1 MIRWCLHAT
10 PCGVL
15 RLGAFG
21 GRLCLC
27 DWADVPARD
36 FVVRRLERGLHVRFA
51 PWPDDGS
58 LSGSGPRGISD
69 TPDPDGSGN
78 PEVSDDFGAPG
89 NPNVSDDFSAPG
101 NPGVSD
107 DFDAPGN
114 PGAFGDPDS
123 GESDHADRCVLD
135 RAVRQLDEY
144 FAAQRRTF
152 DIPLLTVGTPFQ
164 RAVWELLTEI
174 PPRRNPLLRVAGG
187 AAGTP
192 AGRAGRRRGQPC
204 QRPFDLHSLS
214 PRRRQQRFA
223 HGLCRRSGGQ
233 TAAARAGATAA
244 SLLTEP
250 SRPKELPPFTF
261 DNLFPPLRSTI
272 LSFRGPCGRSGRSS
286 RYSARRCRPSEQS
299 TRSD

>member
-1 MIRWCLHAT
+1 MVSDRHGAGTAGEAPDVIRWRLHAT
-10 PCGVL
+10 PCGEL

-36 FVVRRLERGLHVRFA
+36 FVVRRLERGLHARFA

-69 TPDPDGSGN
+69 TPDPDDSGN

-144 FAAQRRTF
+144 FAAQRRVF
-152 DIPLLTVGTPFQ
+152 DVPLLTVGTPFQ

-174 PPRRNPLLRVAGG
+174 PFGGTRSYAWLAAQLGHPRAVRAVAAANRANALSIFIPCHRVVGSDGSLTGYAGGLAAKRLLLGLEQQQLLR
-187 AAGTP
+187 
-192 AGRAGRRRGQPC
+192 
-204 QRPFDLHSLS
+204 
-214 PRRRQQRFA
+214 
-223 HGLCRRSGGQ
+223 
-233 TAAARAGATAA
+233 
-244 SLLTEP
+244 
-250 SRPKELPPFTF
+250 
-261 DNLFPPLRSTI
+261 
-272 LSFRGPCGRSGRSS
+272 
-286 RYSARRCRPSEQS
+286 
-299 TRSD
+299 

>member
-1 MIRWCLHAT
+1 MVSDRHGAGTAGEAPDVIRWRLHAT

-36 FVVRRLERGLHVRFA
+36 FVVRRLERGLHARFA

-69 TPDPDGSGN
+69 SPDPDGSDN
-78 PEVSDDFGAPG
+78 PDVSA
-89 NPNVSDDFSAPG
+89 NS
-101 NPGVSD
+101 
-107 DFDAPGN
+107 
-114 PGAFGDPDS
+114 GDPDS

-174 PPRRNPLLRVAGG
+174 PPGEIRSYAWLAARLGHPQAVRAVAAANRANALSIFIPCHRVVGSDGSLTGYAGGLAAKRLLLGLEQQQLLR
-187 AAGTP
+187 
-192 AGRAGRRRGQPC
+192 
-204 QRPFDLHSLS
+204 
-214 PRRRQQRFA
+214 
-223 HGLCRRSGGQ
+223 
-233 TAAARAGATAA
+233 
-244 SLLTEP
+244 
-250 SRPKELPPFTF
+250 
-261 DNLFPPLRSTI
+261 
-272 LSFRGPCGRSGRSS
+272 
-286 RYSARRCRPSEQS
+286 
-299 TRSD
+299 

>member
-101 NPGVSD
+101 NPG
-107 DFDAPGN
+107 
-114 PGAFGDPDS
+114 AFGDPDS

-135 RAVRQLDEY
+135 HAARQLDEY
-144 FAAQRRTF
+144 FAGRRRVF
-152 DIPLLTVGTPFQ
+152 DLPLLTVGTPFQ

-174 PPRRNPLLRVAGG
+174 PFGGTRSYAWLAAQLGHPRAVRAVAAANRANALSIFIPCHRVVGSDGSLTGYAGGLAAKRLLLGLEQQQLLR
-187 AAGTP
+187 
-192 AGRAGRRRGQPC
+192 
-204 QRPFDLHSLS
+204 
-214 PRRRQQRFA
+214 
-223 HGLCRRSGGQ
+223 
-233 TAAARAGATAA
+233 
-244 SLLTEP
+244 
-250 SRPKELPPFTF
+250 
-261 DNLFPPLRSTI
+261 
-272 LSFRGPCGRSGRSS
+272 
-286 RYSARRCRPSEQS
+286 
-299 TRSD
+299 

>member
-1 MIRWCLHAT
+1 M
-10 PCGVL
+10 L

-36 FVVRRLERGLHVRFA
+36 FVVRRLERGLHARFA

-78 PEVSDDFGAPG
+78 PDD
-89 NPNVSDDFSAPG
+89 
-101 NPGVSD
+101 
-107 DFDAPGN
+107 
-114 PGAFGDPDS
+114 
-123 GESDHADRCVLD
+123 ADRCVLD

-174 PPRRNPLLRVAGG
+174 PFGGTRSYAWLAAQLGHPRAVRAVAAANRANALSIFIPCHRVVGSDGSLTGYAGG
-187 AAGTP
+187 LAAKRLLLGLE
-192 AGRAGRRRGQPC
+192 Q
-204 QRPFDLHSLS
+204 QQLLH
-214 PRRRQQRFA
+214 
-223 HGLCRRSGGQ
+223 
-233 TAAARAGATAA
+233 
-244 SLLTEP
+244 
-250 SRPKELPPFTF
+250 
-261 DNLFPPLRSTI
+261 
-272 LSFRGPCGRSGRSS
+272 
-286 RYSARRCRPSEQS
+286 
-299 TRSD
+299 